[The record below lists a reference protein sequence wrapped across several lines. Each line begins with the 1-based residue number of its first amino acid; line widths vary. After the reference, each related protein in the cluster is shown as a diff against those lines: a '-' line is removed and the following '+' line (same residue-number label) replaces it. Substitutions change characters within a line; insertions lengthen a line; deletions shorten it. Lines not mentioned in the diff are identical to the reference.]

1 MLLSR
6 GKFRTMVINM
16 QRTLLDKVMQEQ
28 MGSVSRGMKILRKN
42 QEGILEIKN
51 SITEIKKCLCWTH

>member
-28 MGSVSRGMKILRKN
+28 IGSVSRGMKILRKN

-51 SITEIKKCLCWTH
+51 SVTEIKKCLCWTH

>member
-1 MLLSR
+1 
-6 GKFRTMVINM
+6 MVINM

-42 QEGILEIKN
+42 QEGIGHFN
-51 SITEIKKCLCWTH
+51 SNGGISLDLAKTF

>member
-1 MLLSR
+1 
-6 GKFRTMVINM
+6 MVINM

-42 QEGILEIKN
+42 QIEMAE
-51 SITEIKKCLCWTH
+51 KKM

>member
-16 QRTLLDKVMQEQ
+16 QRTLLDKVMQKQ

>member
-1 MLLSR
+1 
-6 GKFRTMVINM
+6 MVINM

-28 MGSVSRGMKILRKN
+28 IGSVSRGMKILRKN

-51 SITEIKKCLCWTH
+51 SVTEIKKCLCWTH